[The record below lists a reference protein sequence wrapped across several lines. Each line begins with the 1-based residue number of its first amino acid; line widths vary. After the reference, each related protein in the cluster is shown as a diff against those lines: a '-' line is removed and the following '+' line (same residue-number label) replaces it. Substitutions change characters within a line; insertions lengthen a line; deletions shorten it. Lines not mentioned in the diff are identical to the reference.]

1 MMKKQITFN
10 IFIVSALIG
19 ALFLP
24 EITWASSAMDSV
36 NGPLDKLLQI
46 ATGKVAKTIATL
58 VIVAAGYA
66 TYAGKMSVEGMA
78 KICVATGIIFGAP
91 ALMNLFVGAV

>member
-1 MMKKQITFN
+1 MMKKQTTFN
-10 IFIVSALIG
+10 ILIISALIG
-19 ALFLP
+19 ALLLP
-24 EITWASSAMDSV
+24 EVTWASSAEASL
-36 NGPLDKLLQI
+36 NGPLAKLLQI

-78 KICVATGIIFGAP
+78 KICVATGIIFGATT
-91 ALMNLFVGAV
+91 LMDLFVGAV

>member
-1 MMKKQITFN
+1 MMKKQTTIN
-10 IFIVSALIG
+10 LFIISTVIG
-19 ALFLP
+19 ALMIP
-24 EITWASSAMDSV
+24 EVTWAGSAIESV
-36 NGPLDKLLQI
+36 NGPLSKLLEI

-66 TYAGKMSVEGMA
+66 TYAGKMSIEGMA